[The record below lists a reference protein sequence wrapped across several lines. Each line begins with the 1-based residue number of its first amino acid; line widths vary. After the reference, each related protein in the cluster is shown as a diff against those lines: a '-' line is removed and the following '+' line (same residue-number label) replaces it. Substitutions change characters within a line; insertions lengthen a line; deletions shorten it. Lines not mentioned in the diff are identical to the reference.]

1 MLDKSVVPGNPVV
14 SWSTMD
20 SCYRTMHVAGSSIV
34 AARGLVDSF
43 TLSRIES
50 NLIERKH
57 DLVQASSWMMNIVM
71 LVLVAA
77 GFGTFLYIQ
86 YHATAQEE
94 AETKRIPFNPIPWL
108 SATRNVRMEEYG
120 RQLQPREAQIGH
132 GIPESI
138 GGDGFSS
145 VYGDYTSRAARD

>member
-1 MLDKSVVPGNPVV
+1 
-14 SWSTMD
+14 
-20 SCYRTMHVAGSSIV
+20 MHVAGSSNLIGTFDL
-34 AARGLVDSF
+34 R
-43 TLSRIES
+43 RIES

-57 DLVQASSWMMNIVM
+57 ELVQASSWVMNLVILAMTIV
-71 LVLVAA
+71 
-77 GFGTFLYIQ
+77 GFGVFLYSQ
-86 YHATAQEE
+86 YNTKPEE
-94 AETKRIPFNPIPWL
+94 VKRIPFEPVPWL

-132 GIPESI
+132 GLPESI

>member
-1 MLDKSVVPGNPVV
+1 
-14 SWSTMD
+14 
-20 SCYRTMHVAGSSIV
+20 MHVASSSGASGSSLIDTFDL
-34 AARGLVDSF
+34 R
-43 TLSRIES
+43 RIES

-57 DLVQASSWMMNIVM
+57 ELVQASSWIMN
-71 LVLVAA
+71 LVILAITIC
-77 GFGTFLYIQ
+77 GFGLFLYSQ
-86 YHATAQEE
+86 YNTKPEE
-94 AETKRIPFNPIPWL
+94 VKRIPFEPIPWL

-132 GIPESI
+132 GLPESI

>member
-1 MLDKSVVPGNPVV
+1 M
-14 SWSTMD
+14 
-20 SCYRTMHVAGSSIV
+20 R
-34 AARGLVDSF
+34 
-43 TLSRIES
+43 RIES

-57 DLVQASSWMMNIVM
+57 GLIQASSWFMN
-71 LVLVAA
+71 LVILAMTII
-77 GFGTFLYIQ
+77 GFGLFLYSQ
-86 YHATAQEE
+86 YQTSSTTEE
-94 AETKRIPFNPIPWL
+94 PKRIPFEPVPWL

-120 RQLQPREAQIGH
+120 RQLQPRETQIGH

>member
-1 MLDKSVVPGNPVV
+1 
-14 SWSTMD
+14 
-20 SCYRTMHVAGSSIV
+20 MHVAGSLSSVLI
-34 AARGLVDSF
+34 DSS
-43 TLSRIES
+43 TLSRIENS
-50 NLIERKH
+50 LIERKN

-94 AETKRIPFNPIPWL
+94 AETKRIPFEPIPWL

-120 RQLQPREAQIGH
+120 RQLKPYEAQIGY
-132 GIPESI
+132 GLP
-138 GGDGFSS
+138 GPADGRSFEA
-145 VYGDYTSRAARD
+145 VHGDYTSRAARD

>member
-1 MLDKSVVPGNPVV
+1 M
-14 SWSTMD
+14 
-20 SCYRTMHVAGSSIV
+20 R
-34 AARGLVDSF
+34 
-43 TLSRIES
+43 RIES

-57 DLVQASSWMMNIVM
+57 ELVQASSWFMN
-71 LVLVAA
+71 LVILAITIC
-77 GFGTFLYIQ
+77 GFGVFLYSQ
-86 YHATAQEE
+86 YQTTSTAEE
-94 AETKRIPFNPIPWL
+94 PKRIPFEPVPWL

-120 RQLQPREAQIGH
+120 RQLQPRETQIGH

>member
-1 MLDKSVVPGNPVV
+1 
-14 SWSTMD
+14 
-20 SCYRTMHVAGSSIV
+20 MHVAGSSNLIDTFDL
-34 AARGLVDSF
+34 R
-43 TLSRIES
+43 RIES

-57 DLVQASSWMMNIVM
+57 ELVQASSWVMN
-71 LVLVAA
+71 LVILAMTII
-77 GFGTFLYIQ
+77 GFGVFLYSQ
-86 YHATAQEE
+86 YNTKPEE
-94 AETKRIPFNPIPWL
+94 VKRIPFEPVPWL